1 MKTQLRHRAHKN
13 ILKHNIQVTGAS
25 NTKKVILIK
34 QQIKIKTQID
44 EIIQFIKWMV
54 FVIIMGFSNYKIDI
68 EQFKRFNK
76 DSAPN
81 G

>member
-34 QQIKIKTQID
+34 
-44 EIIQFIKWMV
+44 
-54 FVIIMGFSNYKIDI
+54 
-68 EQFKRFNK
+68 
-76 DSAPN
+76 
-81 G
+81 

>member
-1 MKTQLRHRAHKN
+1 
-13 ILKHNIQVTGAS
+13 
-25 NTKKVILIK
+25 
-34 QQIKIKTQID
+34 
-44 EIIQFIKWMV
+44 MV